1 MGNDNNKVR
10 CAICFDFDGTLGK
23 GNMQDPL
30 IEELGYKNPEE
41 FWEKVNDYQQQKEMG
56 RVLAWMYFILKDSKE
71 KGLSLTKNK
80 FKEIGKKVNL
90 FSGVNDNFFGHIS
103 GYAQDK
109 GITIEYY
116 IISSGLKSIIE
127 GCLEYNGI
135 RNFFKVIFASEFLYE
150 DNSNEAIWPA
160 VAIDYTNKTQY
171 LFRINKGIENV
182 WNDKDVN
189 KYIPDKK
196 RDIPFERIIY
206 IGDNENDIPA
216 MKMVNYKGGFSIAVY
231 DPDKIGEKESEDTPR
246 DVAIKLVVQER
257 AKYIAPANYTFD
269 NELVKIIK
277 LIIDK
282 ISESI

>member
-1 MGNDNNKVR
+1 M
-10 CAICFDFDGTLGK
+10 I
-23 GNMQDPL
+23 
-30 IEELGYKNPEE
+30 I
-41 FWEKVNDYQQQKEMG
+41 
-56 RVLAWMYFILKDSKE
+56 
-71 KGLSLTKNK
+71 
-80 FKEIGKKVNL
+80 
-90 FSGVNDNFFGHIS
+90 FFGDIS
-103 GYAQDK
+103 EHTENK

-127 GCLEYNGI
+127 GCLECNRI
-135 RNFFKVIFASEFLYE
+135 RDFFKVIFASEFLYE

-171 LFRINKGIENV
+171 LFRINKGIKNV

-189 KYIPDKK
+189 EYIPDKK
-196 RDIPFERIIY
+196 RYIPFERIIY

-231 DPDKIGEKESEDTPR
+231 DPDKIIEKGSEDAPR

-257 AKYIAPANYTFD
+257 AKYIAPANYTSD
-269 NELVKIIK
+269 SELVKIIK

-282 ISESI
+282 ISERV